1 MSKISLKG
9 VFSGNPFGD
18 HPELREIWPAQ
29 RSQHVE
35 ADTVADLAM
44 GLSAD
49 PCRNRV
55 YLVMDGDGR
64 VVGITG
70 FFQPT
75 AGDRPMLGLRWH
87 GMVPSARGRGY
98 SEAAIKQLCVHAAY
112 YHPDAAELV
121 EYVPFA
127 DEMNGKFLTAHFE
140 RCGFVADGPAKD
152 ASAYPATLS
161 LPAGSGDWL
170 TMRRSLV
177 HERDLVNGIASEEG
191 QDAAIAEITAAVQ
204 YLPV

>member
-1 MSKISLKG
+1 MSKITLTG
-9 VFSGNPFGD
+9 IFGGNPFAD
-18 HPELREIWPAQ
+18 HPQLRDVWPVP
-29 RSQHVE
+29 RSGHVE

-44 GLSAD
+44 GVLAD

-55 YLVMDGDGR
+55 YLVVDGEGH

-75 AGDRPMLGLRWH
+75 ADPMTLGLRWH

-112 YHPDAAELV
+112 FHPEAVELV

-127 DEMNGKFLTAHFE
+127 DEKNGRFLVAHFE
-140 RCGFVADGPAKD
+140 RCGFVADGPARD
-152 ASAYPATLS
+152 ASLFPATLS
-161 LPAGSGDWL
+161 LPAGSGNWVA
-170 TMRRSLV
+170 MRRSLSR
-177 HERDLVNGIASEEG
+177 ERGLQSGVVSQEDR
-191 QDAAIAEITAAVQ
+191 DAAIGEMTAAVHNI
-204 YLPV
+204 PV